1 MCLYK
6 NKYQFQFQGT
16 DLLRMRESEQ
26 VLSDS
31 VRGMFSPK
39 SVEMILEHLE
49 TVRGLSRGQARLH
62 GAVFVVLVDEA
73 AAVLLEYVQ
82 VGDQLLLEVLL
93 YGQQQDL
100 YVHGFALQLQPVV
113 LQGLDFVDLFLRQL
127 DLELG
132 QQRKCLF
139 DLNSEWKIRKILYFE
154 SS

>member
-1 MCLYK
+1 
-6 NKYQFQFQGT
+6 
-16 DLLRMRESEQ
+16 
-26 VLSDS
+26 
-31 VRGMFSPK
+31 
-39 SVEMILEHLE
+39 MILEHLE

-73 AAVLLEYVQ
+73 SAVFLEYVQ

-100 YVHGFALQLQPVV
+100 YIHGFALQLQPVV

>member
-1 MCLYK
+1 
-6 NKYQFQFQGT
+6 
-16 DLLRMRESEQ
+16 
-26 VLSDS
+26 
-31 VRGMFSPK
+31 MFPPK

-49 TVRGLSRGQARLH
+49 TVGSLSRCQAWLH

-73 AAVLLEYVQ
+73 SAVFLEYVQ

-100 YVHGFALQLQPVV
+100 YIHGFALQLQPVV